1 MPPMSP
7 EKLDPLI
14 AALLVDIR
22 DRLERAAAVAKGAV
36 ACAAAGDPQAGL
48 QMALDIEQPV
58 YEVNTLLNAASL
70 LNRCYRE

>member
-7 EKLDPLI
+7 ETLDPLI
-14 AALLVDIR
+14 AILLVDIR
-22 DRLERAAAVAKGAV
+22 DRLEKATAVAKGAA
-36 ACAAAGDPQAGL
+36 ACAEAGDPQAGL
-48 QMALDIEQPV
+48 QVALDIEQSV